1 MYNFTKARVNEHP
14 AIIGLPPFTVKS
26 LPKQEF
32 FDLLA
37 SAGYTLSATMPS
49 GKHNCLKYLFSH
61 KQHNSVMAV
70 YNPENNRIV
79 TAYQLD

>member
-1 MYNFTKARVNEHP
+1 MPLNEHP

-26 LPKQEF
+26 LPKQDF

-49 GKHNCLKYLFSH
+49 GKNNCLKYLFSH
-61 KQHNSVMAV
+61 KQYKSVMAV
-70 YNPENNRIV
+70 YNPTSNRIV

>member
-1 MYNFTKARVNEHP
+1 MGLVPLNEHP
-14 AIIGLPPFTVKS
+14 AIIGLRPFTVKW

-32 FDLLA
+32 FALLE
-37 SAGYTLSATMPS
+37 SAGYSVSATMPS

-61 KQHNSVMAV
+61 KKHNSVMAV
-70 YNPENNRIV
+70 YNPVNDRIV

>member
-1 MYNFTKARVNEHP
+1 MRVVPLNEHP

-32 FDLLA
+32 FELLA
-37 SAGYTLSATMPS
+37 GAGYTLSATMPS

-61 KQHNSVMAV
+61 KKYNSVMAV
-70 YNPENNRIV
+70 YNPVNDRIV

>member
-1 MYNFTKARVNEHP
+1 VPLNEHP

-26 LPKQEF
+26 LLKQEF
-32 FDLLA
+32 FALLE
-37 SAGYTLSATMPS
+37 SAGYSVSATIHS

-61 KQHNSVMAV
+61 KKHNSVMAV
-70 YNPENNRIV
+70 YNPANDRIV